1 MNSVLSAFKSSKS
14 DGSIQSNK
22 AKKQVSTNGG
32 SYANLRHIREI
43 GSSTKMNS
51 FDGSCNDE
59 DDAMLNLRLNRCS
72 TLPYSTAKPIEPNL
86 TTEQYIPQP
95 KPSITTKVSNEY
107 EKNDN
112 SKKSNHA
119 IIEKRSLEN
128 SSYVKENIKNP
139 QYESLEQI
147 SKISSDEF
155 ETTKQVAPTSQNT
168 ISNNCVQNECADAKN
183 ISSSS
188 FEFNKNHK
196 NECTYVPVLSAVS
209 AKKPYRSCES
219 ITTTKRS
226 MSNRLANRLSLSSIA
241 NNPLPSVH
249 GRSMNTQNV
258 TANSFCTGETK
269 RTRISTHQRNLSLDF
284 R

>member
-51 FDGSCNDE
+51 FDGNCNDE
-59 DDAMLNLRLNRCS
+59 DDATLNLQLNRCLKLPFS
-72 TLPYSTAKPIEPNL
+72 TTKPIGSRL

-95 KPSITTKVSNEY
+95 KPSITTKVNNDY
-107 EKNDN
+107 EKNDIF
-112 SKKSNHA
+112 KLSNHE
-119 IIEKRSLEN
+119 IIAKRSLEN
-128 SSYVKENIKNP
+128 SSNLKENIKNL

-147 SKISSDEF
+147 SKISSNEF
-155 ETTKQVAPTSQNT
+155 ETTNQIAPTSQNA
-168 ISNNCVQNECADAKN
+168 ISNNCVQNECADARN

-188 FEFNKNHK
+188 LECNENNS
-196 NECTYVPVLSAVS
+196 NECAYIPVLSAAS

-226 MSNRLANRLSLSSIA
+226 MSSRLANRLSLSSIA

-258 TANSFCTGETK
+258 TENSFCTGETK